1 MANTANNDKGKPGTG
16 RPGKGKPTP
25 KQAQGGKPTPKQAQ
39 GGKAVAKRAAA
50 KPARGK
56 GQQKSRK
63 QGRAAKPGE
72 KRGLMKFLKD
82 VRIEM
87 GKVTW
92 PTRKDL
98 MQSTLVVLVAV
109 AIATV
114 YCFGLDTVFAKTV
127 DVVLSVIK

>member
-1 MANTANNDKGKPGTG
+1 MAKTADNDKSKSGK
-16 RPGKGKPTP
+16 
-25 KQAQGGKPTPKQAQ
+25 GKPTPKQAQ
-39 GGKAVAKRAAA
+39 GGKAVAKRSAA

-56 GQQKSRK
+56 GQPKSR
-63 QGRAAKPGE
+63 QQARGAKSGE
-72 KRGLMKFLKD
+72 KRGVMKFLRD

-98 MQSTLVVLVAV
+98 LQSTLVVLVAV
-109 AIATV
+109 AIATA

-127 DVVLSVIK
+127 DVILSIIK

>member
-1 MANTANNDKGKPGTG
+1 MANTANNDTGRPGKG

-25 KQAQGGKPTPKQAQ
+25 KQAQGGKA
-39 GGKAVAKRAAA
+39 AAKRAPA

-56 GQQKSRK
+56 GQQKSR
-63 QGRAAKPGE
+63 QGRAKPGE

-127 DVVLSVIK
+127 DMILTVIK

>member
-1 MANTANNDKGKPGTG
+1 VAKAANNDKGKS
-16 RPGKGKPTP
+16 GKGKP
-25 KQAQGGKPTPKQAQ
+25 APKQAQ
-39 GGKAVAKRAAA
+39 GGKAVAKRPAA
-50 KPARGK
+50 KPSRGK
-56 GQQKSRK
+56 AQSKSR
-63 QGRAAKPGE
+63 QQARAAKPGE
-72 KRGLMKFLKD
+72 KRGLMKFLRD

-127 DVVLSVIK
+127 DVILSVIK

>member
-1 MANTANNDKGKPGTG
+1 MANTANNDKGRQDKAKS
-16 RPGKGKPTP
+16 GKGKPTP
-25 KQAQGGKPTPKQAQ
+25 KQAQGGKAAAKQST
-39 GGKAVAKRAAA
+39 A

-63 QGRAAKPGE
+63 QVRAAKPGE
-72 KRGLMKFLKD
+72 KRGLIKFLHD
-82 VRIEM
+82 VRIEL

-109 AIATV
+109 AIATA
-114 YCFGLDTVFAKTV
+114 YTFGLDTVFAKTV
-127 DVVLSVIK
+127 DVVLSVIN

>member
-1 MANTANNDKGKPGTG
+1 VANTANNDKSKS
-16 RPGKGKPTP
+16 GKGKPTP
-25 KQAQGGKPTPKQAQ
+25 KQAQGS
-39 GGKAVAKRAAA
+39 KAVAKRAAA
-50 KPARGK
+50 TPARGK
-56 GQQKSRK
+56 GQPKSRK
-63 QGRAAKPGE
+63 QARAAKPGE
-72 KRGLMKFLKD
+72 KRGLMKFLRD
-82 VRIEM
+82 VRIEL

-114 YCFGLDTVFAKTV
+114 YCFGLDTVFAKSV

>member
-1 MANTANNDKGKPGTG
+1 MANTANNDTGK
-16 RPGKGKPTP
+16 PGKGKPVTGKP
-25 KQAQGGKPTPKQAQ
+25 GKGKPTPKQAQ
-39 GGKAVAKRAAA
+39 GGKAVAKQATA

-63 QGRAAKPGE
+63 QARAAKPGE

-109 AIATV
+109 AIATA
-114 YCFGLDTVFAKTV
+114 YCFGLDTVFAKSV

>member
-1 MANTANNDKGKPGTG
+1 MANTANNDKGKPDKAKS
-16 RPGKGKPTP
+16 GKGKPTP
-25 KQAQGGKPTPKQAQ
+25 KQAQGGKAAAKQ
-39 GGKAVAKRAAA
+39 AAA

-56 GQQKSRK
+56 VQQKSRR
-63 QGRAAKPGE
+63 QARAAKPGE
-72 KRGLMKFLKD
+72 KRGLLKFLHD
-82 VRIEM
+82 VRIEL

-114 YCFGLDTVFAKTV
+114 YTFGLDTIFAKTV
-127 DVVLSVIK
+127 DVILSVVK

>member
-1 MANTANNDKGKPGTG
+1 VAKTANNDKGKS
-16 RPGKGKPTP
+16 GK
-25 KQAQGGKPTPKQAQ
+25 GKPTPKQAQ

-50 KPARGK
+50 KPARACW
-56 GQQKSRK
+56 RDFCCPLP
-63 QGRAAKPGE
+63 RAAKPGE
-72 KRGLMKFLKD
+72 KRGLMKFLRD
-82 VRIEM
+82 VRIEL

-98 MQSTLVVLVAV
+98 IQSTLVVLVAV

-127 DVVLSVIK
+127 DVILSVIK

>member
-1 MANTANNDKGKPGTG
+1 VANTASNDKGKPGKG
-16 RPGKGKPTP
+16 KSGKGKPTP
-25 KQAQGGKPTPKQAQ
+25 KQAQA
-39 GGKAVAKRAAA
+39 GKAAAKQAAA

-56 GQQKSRK
+56 GQQKSR
-63 QGRAAKPGE
+63 AAKPGE
-72 KRGLMKFLKD
+72 KRGLMKFLRD
-82 VRIEM
+82 VRIEL

-109 AIATV
+109 AIATA
-114 YCFGLDTVFAKTV
+114 YCFALDTVFAKGV

>member
-1 MANTANNDKGKPGTG
+1 MANTANN
-16 RPGKGKPTP
+16 KGKPTP
-25 KQAQGGKPTPKQAQ
+25 KQAQGGKAAAKQ
-39 GGKAVAKRAAA
+39 AAA

-56 GQQKSRK
+56 VQQKSRR
-63 QGRAAKPGE
+63 QARAAKPGE
-72 KRGLMKFLKD
+72 KRGLLKFLHD
-82 VRIEM
+82 VRIEL

-109 AIATV
+109 AIATA
-114 YCFGLDTVFAKTV
+114 YTFGLDTVFAKTV

>member
-1 MANTANNDKGKPGTG
+1 VAKSVNNKGKPGKDKP
-16 RPGKGKPTP
+16 PGKKP
-25 KQAQGGKPTPKQAQ
+25 QN
-39 GGKAVAKRAAA
+39 GKAPARRPAA

-56 GQQKSRK
+56 AQPKSRA
-63 QGRAAKPGE
+63 QTRGGKPAE
-72 KRGLMKFLKD
+72 KRGFMRFLRD

-98 MQSTLVVLVAV
+98 VQSTIVVLVAV

-114 YCFGLDTVFAKTV
+114 YTGILDFAFSKIIDFALRHIT
-127 DVVLSVIK
+127 